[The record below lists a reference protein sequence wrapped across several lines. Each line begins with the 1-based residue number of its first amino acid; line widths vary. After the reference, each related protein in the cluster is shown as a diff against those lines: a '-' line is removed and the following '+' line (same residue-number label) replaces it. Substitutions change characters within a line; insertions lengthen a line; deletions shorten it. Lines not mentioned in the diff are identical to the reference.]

1 MPKRF
6 FILSN
11 AKVQSALN
19 EFKAKEI
26 NGDDFFGRYG
36 PGNTFP
42 SANRPFERF
51 SDYQALLEEL
61 QAIDKEKFARTHKGT
76 AFFFLFWTAYDCG
89 FYDKAL
95 FYLDAA
101 ISENILIAPHSWHKR
116 QSAKYLWLNEA
127 PDNAAGRAVE
137 HTKGL
142 LKEQLERFNR
152 IAGVKAVT
160 LDDFIEKFARKLA
173 TRTANGRVES
183 RPERTIVTALY
194 TYLAEAESRYKE
206 LKLRSR
212 GGGSMELPL
221 KHLFKGGLI
230 FESLLK
236 ECYPTHCNGML
247 GKIFE
252 DHYFQRDFRGKIS
265 TRANSLAHI
274 LALTTSDARLTAFE
288 VTSKLR
294 NTTGHNLVWGDV
306 NVVFANPDNFKRFV
320 EQQVNAI
327 LYIAG
332 AKFL

>member
-1 MPKRF
+1 MSKHF
-6 FILSN
+6 FILSDD
-11 AKVQSALN
+11 KVQNALD
-19 EFKAKEI
+19 EFRTKEI

-51 SDYQALLEEL
+51 ADYQLLLEKME
-61 QAIDKEKFARTHKGT
+61 AIDKEKFARTHKGT

-89 FYDKAL
+89 FYEKAL

-101 ISENILIAPHSWHKR
+101 ISENVLIAPHSWHKR

-127 PDNAAGRAVE
+127 PDKAAGRAVE

-142 LKEQLERFNR
+142 LKEQLDRFNS
-152 IAGVKAVT
+152 IAGVKTVT
-160 LDDFIEKFARKLA
+160 LDDFIEKFVRKLVMK
-173 TRTANGRVES
+173 TANGRAEG
-183 RPERTIVTALY
+183 RTIVTALY
-194 TYLAEAESRYKE
+194 TYLAEAEQRYKE

-212 GGGSMELPL
+212 GGGSTELPL

-236 ECYPTHCNGML
+236 ECYPALQNGML
-247 GKIFE
+247 GTIFK
-252 DHYFQRDFRGKIS
+252 DPNFRNDFPGEIS
-265 TRANSLAHI
+265 TKATKLETIRLI
-274 LALTTSDARLTAFE
+274 TSPDDRLTAFN
-288 VTSKLR
+288 VTSQLR
-294 NTTGHNLVWGDV
+294 NTTGHNLVWDDV
-306 NVVFANPDNFKRFV
+306 FSNPDNFRRFV

>member
-1 MPKRF
+1 MSKRF
-6 FILSN
+6 FILSD
-11 AKVQSALN
+11 AKVQNALN
-19 EFKAKEI
+19 EFRTKEI

-61 QAIDKEKFARTHKGT
+61 QAIDKDKFAKTHKGT

-101 ISENILIAPHSWHKR
+101 ISENILIAPHRWHER
-116 QSAKYLWLNEA
+116 RSAKYLWLSEA
-127 PDNAAGRAVE
+127 PDKEAGRAVE

-152 IAGVKAVT
+152 IAGVKTVT
-160 LDDFIEKFARKLA
+160 LGDFVEKFVRKLVIK
-173 TRTANGRVES
+173 TANGRVES

-194 TYLAEAESRYKE
+194 TYLAEAEERYAE

-212 GGGSMELPL
+212 GGGSIELPL

-236 ECYPTHCNGML
+236 ERYPTHRNGML
-247 GKIFE
+247 GKIFKGA
-252 DHYFQRDFRGKIS
+252 DFQRDFPGAIDTSAK
-265 TRANSLAHI
+265 SLADI
-274 LALTTSDARLTAFE
+274 LALTSSDSRPTAFE

-294 NTTGHNLVWGDV
+294 NTTGHKLVWDDV
-306 NVVFANPDNFKRFV
+306 FSDPDNFRRFV
-320 EQQVNAI
+320 EQQMSAI
-327 LYIAG
+327 LYIVG